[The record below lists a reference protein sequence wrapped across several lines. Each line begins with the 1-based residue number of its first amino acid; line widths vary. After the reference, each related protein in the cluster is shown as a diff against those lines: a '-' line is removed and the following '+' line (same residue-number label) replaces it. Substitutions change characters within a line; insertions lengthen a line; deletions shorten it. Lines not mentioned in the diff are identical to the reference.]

1 MTATTTERIVLKNA
15 DVAGIA
21 DIGVYQKHGG
31 YTALRKALGQ
41 HTPDEIVAMVKASGL
56 RGRGG
61 AGFPTGVKW
70 GFLPKD
76 VSPRYLVC
84 NADEGEPGTFKDRDI
99 MVKLPHALI
108 EAVAISSYAIS
119 ANRAFI
125 YVRGEYAEARQALA
139 QALAQAQRHG
149 FLGRDILSSG
159 FDLTISLHSGAG
171 SYECGEETALL
182 ESLEG
187 KRGMPRIKPP
197 FPALAGLYGKPTI
210 INNVE
215 TLANVPHIV
224 NNGAAWFAGI
234 GTPKSTGTRIFCVS
248 GHVNRPGN
256 YELPMGLPL
265 RTLIEDY
272 AGGVR
277 GGKRLKAVIPGGSS
291 APVLRADQIETPLDF
306 ESMAAAG
313 SSLGS
318 AGVIV
323 MDESTD
329 MVRMA
334 LRLMRFYAHE
344 SCGKCTPC
352 RIGTQRMVDIL
363 ARIVRGK
370 GKAADLE
377 RLESLA
383 VTMKNGSLC
392 GLGQT
397 AFNPVSSTLRLF
409 REEYEAYVKG

>member
-1 MTATTTERIVLKNA
+1 MSEKIVLKDA

-21 DIGVYQKHGG
+21 DIGVYLAHGG
-31 YTALRKALGQ
+31 YAGLRKALRDL
-41 HTPDEIVAMVKASGL
+41 TPEQITDMVKRSGL

-61 AGFPTGVKW
+61 AGFPTGIKW
-70 GFLPKD
+70 GFTPKNIW
-76 VSPRYLVC
+76 PHYLVC

-99 MVKLPHALI
+99 MVKVPHRLI
-108 EAVAISSYAIS
+108 EAIAIASYAIG
-119 ANRAFI
+119 AGRAFI
-125 YVRGEYAEARQALA
+125 YVRGEYAQAARSLSAALA
-139 QALAQAQRHG
+139 QAAQHG
-149 FLGRDILSSG
+149 FLGQNILGSG
-159 FDLTISLHSGAG
+159 FDLAITVHCGAG

-197 FPALAGLYGKPTI
+197 FPAVAGLYGKPTV

-215 TLANVPHIV
+215 TLANIPHIV
-224 NNGAAWFAGI
+224 NNGPAWFAAI

-248 GHVNRPGN
+248 GHVNKPGN
-256 YELPMGLPL
+256 YELPMGVSL
-265 RTLIEDY
+265 RDLIYEH

-277 GGKRLKAVIPGGSS
+277 GGKALKAVIPGGSS
-291 APVLRADQIETPLDF
+291 SAVLRADQIDILLDF
-306 ESMAAAG
+306 ESLAAAG

-323 MDESTD
+323 MDETTD

-334 LRLMRFYAHE
+334 LRLMHFYAHE

-352 RIGTQRMVDIL
+352 RIGTARMVDIME
-363 ARIVRGK
+363 RIVRGK
-370 GKAADLE
+370 GKVADLD
-377 RLESLA
+377 RLQTLGQ
-383 VTMKNGSLC
+383 TMKAGSLC

-397 AFNPVSSTLRLF
+397 AFNPVTSTIRNF
-409 REEYEAYVKG
+409 RDEYMAYMKK